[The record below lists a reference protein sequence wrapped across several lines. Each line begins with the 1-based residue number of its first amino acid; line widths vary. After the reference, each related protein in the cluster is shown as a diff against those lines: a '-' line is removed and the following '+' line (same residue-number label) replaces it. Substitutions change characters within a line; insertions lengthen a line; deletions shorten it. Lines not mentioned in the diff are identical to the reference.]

1 MHHSS
6 HKLAFQ
12 SRTRN
17 TISAP
22 PPPPKVPLL
31 LFSHG
36 FLMNLISPTRART
49 AVLAGRMGWLRP
61 HRKSPELPNTW
72 RAAKW
77 QGWVWNFPNCLP
89 SRLSPESGGPG
100 KDELTQGL
108 SYTSLWT
115 ATSAGAPS
123 KSLTWK
129 TCLRALGP
137 RACLPCT
144 IGAKEWRPKLAQLQ
158 PRPQTRT
165 SNMAS
170 PLRQTWPEPD
180 LGAVSGAVG
189 QVD

>member
-1 MHHSS
+1 MFMTH
-6 HKLAFQ
+6 LEA
-12 SRTRN
+12 
-17 TISAP
+17 AP
-22 PPPPKVPLL
+22 DP
-31 LFSHG
+31 
-36 FLMNLISPTRART
+36 
-49 AVLAGRMGWLRP
+49 AVLPGRMGWLRP

-77 QGWVWNFPNCLP
+77 QGWVWNFPNGLP

-170 PLRQTWPEPD
+170 PLRQTWPEPA
-180 LGAVSGAVG
+180 LGAVSGAAG
-189 QVD
+189 QVDSQRQGWKLEAYKGVLKGNTKPWTRAAVMG